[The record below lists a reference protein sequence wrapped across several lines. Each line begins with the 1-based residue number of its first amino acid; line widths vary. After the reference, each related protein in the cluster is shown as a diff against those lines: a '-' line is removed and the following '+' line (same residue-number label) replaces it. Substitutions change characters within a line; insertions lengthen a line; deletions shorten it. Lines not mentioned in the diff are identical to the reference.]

1 MVFVRTKVKGIYT
14 QPIFNF
20 LGDRF
25 MTQSLHKSYRDIFVE
40 RVGADF
46 RYYSHHQNLWNLFE
60 NRPFFDKTKTPK
72 RNIFAKTYS
81 KETLLCG
88 AKIGKLLIGFEKTL
102 DIQSPSR
109 MKNFVVIFKLKVY
122 RCGIRV
128 IFQQMAPNSRGNTV
142 VPNRTASNC

>member
-72 RNIFAKTYS
+72 KKEHFRQNLFQGNIAVRRKNWKTVDR
-81 KETLLCG
+81 L
-88 AKIGKLLIGFEKTL
+88 
-102 DIQSPSR
+102 
-109 MKNFVVIFKLKVY
+109 
-122 RCGIRV
+122 
-128 IFQQMAPNSRGNTV
+128 
-142 VPNRTASNC
+142 